1 MDRNK
6 LQEGGKMPDFPDRG
20 IDGATGL
27 FSKQAGSKLNGD
39 YVDHEWTG
47 VYAGVQTLEDAW
59 ADIVNFFKVP
69 AKVPR
74 VPLPPV
80 EPEDP
85 DDDCEKLVIAV
96 NKLTVTQERQTT
108 AHTTAAVSHNLGLAA
123 IAVQLGRINAT
134 LIERLPHKD
143 FQKGVGI
150 DLQHHI
156 RDGFDAVCQVL
167 AQSTEAKTGKKIAGA
182 DLEELQYTDPKLD
195 KSPAGKAP
203 DILIK
208 PEVKAPKEGDFNN
221 GRP

>member
-1 MDRNK
+1 
-6 LQEGGKMPDFPDRG
+6 MPEFPDRNV
-20 IDGATGL
+20 DGATGL
-27 FSKQAGSKLNGD
+27 FSEQAGKNLSGD

-47 VYAGVQTLEDAW
+47 VYAGIQVLEDAW
-59 ADIVNFFKVP
+59 KDITDFFKIP

-74 VPLPPV
+74 VELPPT
-80 EPEDP
+80 EPEDE

-96 NKLTVTQERQTT
+96 NKLTVTLERQTT
-108 AHTTAAVSHNLGLAA
+108 AQTTAAVSHNLGLAA
-123 IAVQLGRINAT
+123 IAVALGRLNAT

-143 FQKGVGI
+143 FQKGAVV

-156 RDGFDAVCQVL
+156 RDGFDAVCQVI
-167 AQSTEAKTGKKIAGA
+167 AQSTEAKTGKKIVGA
-182 DLEELQYTDPKLD
+182 DLEELKYTDPKLD

-203 DILIK
+203 EVLIK